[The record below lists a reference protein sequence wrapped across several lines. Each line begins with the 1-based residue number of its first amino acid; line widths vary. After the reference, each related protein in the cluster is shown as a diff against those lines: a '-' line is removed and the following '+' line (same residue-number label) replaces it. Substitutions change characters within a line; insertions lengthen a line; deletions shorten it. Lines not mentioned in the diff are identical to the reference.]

1 MWAVDAG
8 ILDAM
13 GRVGWVPVGWVPV
26 LRRAGRRTNLA
37 LLTLLVGAF
46 GTGWL
51 AFATAAPVPA
61 TLVTTAHGLLGLAV
75 VALVPWKAT
84 IVRRARTWRPM
95 SLLLAV
101 AIVACLVG
109 GFVLVLAG
117 PVELVG
123 VTAVQLHVG
132 GALVAV
138 PLFVAHLV
146 RYGRRQGPRRR
157 DLGRR
162 ALLRTG
168 GFAAATATGYVLLE
182 AVGRWTG
189 TAAAGRAP
197 TGSHRIAPADV
208 PATIWLLDRVPTLDP
223 ATHRVDVAGRSFTV
237 ADLAAAA
244 EPVSARLD
252 CTSGWYAEES
262 WTATRLDRVLPAT
275 ADAASIEVV
284 SATGY
289 SRYFP
294 VSDAAGLWLAT
305 ATGGVPLGPGRGA
318 PVRLVA
324 PGRRG
329 FWWVKWVAAVRLSD
343 RPAWT
348 QPPFPL
354 Q

>member
-1 MWAVDAG
+1 MS
-8 ILDAM
+8 
-13 GRVGWVPVGWVPV
+13 R
-26 LRRAGRRTNLA
+26 LRALRKAGRRTNLA
-37 LLTLLVGAF
+37 LLTLLLGAF

-61 TLVTTAHGLLGLAV
+61 TLITTAHGLLGLGI

-95 SLLLAV
+95 SMLLAI

-109 GFVLVLAG
+109 GFVLVFAG
-117 PVELVG
+117 PVDIAG

-157 DLGRR
+157 DLSRR
-162 ALLRTG
+162 SLLRTG
-168 GFAAATATGYVLLE
+168 GFAAATVTGYVLLE

-189 TAAAGRAP
+189 SPAAGRAP
-197 TGSHRIAPADV
+197 TGSHRLAPADV
-208 PATIWLLDRVPTLDP
+208 PATIWLLDRVPFLDP
-223 ATHRVDVAGRSFTV
+223 ATHRVDIAGRAFSI
-237 ADLAAAA
+237 ADLTAAA
-244 EPVSARLD
+244 EPVVAVLD
-252 CTSGWYAEES
+252 CTSGWYAEET
-262 WTATRLDRVLPAT
+262 WTATRLDRLLPPARL
-275 ADAASIEVV
+275 AAAASIEVV
-284 SATGY
+284 SVTGY
-289 SRYFP
+289 SRLFP

-305 ATGGVPLGPGRGA
+305 PADAQPLRPERGA

-343 RPAWT
+343 RPAWA
-348 QPPFPL
+348 QSPFPL